1 MDYILLKLNEC
12 SIKNVSFFI
21 EIVYIFKI
29 IFEVSKV
36 IMALRSENEKFSA
49 NHQRLIDATIESI
62 AQRGLSD
69 TTIAHVSSLAGVSQ
83 GYAHFRFKSKEN
95 LLTSSLQFLSNEYM
109 ESWGKIFEDKKLTP
123 IDRLIKIIENDF
135 HPRIAS
141 RKKIAVWFSF
151 YSEVKFIPAY
161 QAICQD
167 QDQIYFEQFKK
178 VLTDLIE
185 KNSKKDLDA
194 GEISETY
201 LALVDGL
208 WQKILFDRKNYS
220 NEFCKK
226 LIYKYFTNTFPN
238 LSFKK

>member
-21 EIVYIFKI
+21 DIVYIFKI

-238 LSFKK
+238 HSFKK

>member
-21 EIVYIFKI
+21 DIVYIFKI

>member
-21 EIVYIFKI
+21 DIVYIFKI

-208 WQKILFDRKNYS
+208 WQKILFLS
-220 NEFCKK
+220 
-226 LIYKYFTNTFPN
+226 LIHI
-238 LSFKK
+238 

>member
-1 MDYILLKLNEC
+1 MKKALNTD
-12 SIKNVSFFI
+12 SDN
-21 EIVYIFKI
+21 
-29 IFEVSKV
+29 
-36 IMALRSENEKFSA
+36 LSA
-49 NHQRLIDATIESI
+49 NHQKLVDATIESI
-62 AQRGLSD
+62 SQRGLSE
-69 TTIAHVSSLAGVSQ
+69 TTIAHVSTLAGVSQ

-95 LLTSSLQFLSNEYM
+95 LLISSLQYLSNEYM
-109 ESWGKIFEDKKLTP
+109 DSWSRIFEEENLP
-123 IDRLIKIIENDF
+123 ALDRLIKIIENDF

-161 QAICQD
+161 QSICQD

-178 VLTDLIE
+178 VLSDLI
-185 KNSKKDLDA
+185 KDYNKEDLNAD
-194 GEISETY
+194 EISETY

-226 LIYKYFTNTFPN
+226 LIYNYFKNIFPN

>member
-1 MDYILLKLNEC
+1 MNYILLKLNEC

-21 EIVYIFKI
+21 DIVYIFKI

>member
-1 MDYILLKLNEC
+1 MNYILLKLNEC

>member
-21 EIVYIFKI
+21 DIVYIFKI

-238 LSFKK
+238 LSFEK

>member
-1 MDYILLKLNEC
+1 VNKALK
-12 SIKNVSFFI
+12 
-21 EIVYIFKI
+21 
-29 IFEVSKV
+29 
-36 IMALRSENEKFSA
+36 SEHEKLSA
-49 NHQRLIDATIESI
+49 NHQKLIDATIESI
-62 AQRGLSD
+62 AQRGLGD

-95 LLTSSLQFLSNEYM
+95 LLISSLQFLSNEYM
-109 ESWGKIFEDKKLTP
+109 DSWNKIFDNKKLTP
-123 IDRLIKIIENDF
+123 IDQLINIIENDF

-161 QAICQD
+161 QSICQD

-178 VLTDLIE
+178 VLSDLI
-185 KNSKKDLDA
+185 KDYNKEDLNAD
-194 GEISETY
+194 EISETY

-226 LIYKYFTNTFPN
+226 LIYNYFKNIFPN